1 MISIQVRIAVLFIA
15 AACGTATT
23 SWRQQVTQQP
33 SVAALLAKFHSTKDS
48 ERVEA
53 FEQLRSNPVNLQSPE
68 VRKALLDLLDRENH
82 ELDSQL
88 LEAQKKV
95 IRTKVTTKERLNT
108 TAIFSA
114 PSIRLLTGTI
124 RDKTAFW

>member
-1 MISIQVRIAVLFIA
+1 
-15 AACGTATT
+15 
-23 SWRQQVTQQP
+23 
-33 SVAALLAKFHSTKDS
+33 
-48 ERVEA
+48 VEA